1 MSEQKVWSLVMF
13 DVPTKTKDQVRAYT
27 RLHKELLYLGFNHLQ
42 HSVYARYVPFVEP
55 IAGIY
60 KCIKAVCPPGGDIRM
75 IFISDNQWGK
85 QVRIYNEEVE
95 NQKIRPSNSRFSS

>member
-13 DVPTKTKDQVRAYT
+13 DVPTKTKSQVRAYT
-27 RLHKELLYLGFNHLQ
+27 QLHKELLYLGFTHLQ

-75 IFISDNQWGK
+75 ILISDSQWGK
-85 QVRIYNEEVE
+85 QGRIFNEEE
-95 NQKIRPSNSRFSS
+95 EKPEDPPDQLEIF